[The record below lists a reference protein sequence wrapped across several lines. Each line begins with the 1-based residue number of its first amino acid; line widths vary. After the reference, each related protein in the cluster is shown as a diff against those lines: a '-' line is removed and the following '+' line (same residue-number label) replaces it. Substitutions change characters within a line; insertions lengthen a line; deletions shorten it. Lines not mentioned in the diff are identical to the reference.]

1 MKKKK
6 ICYVIN
12 SVKRCGPV
20 NILVSMIRGINHKK
34 FDVTIVTLLNDNDN
48 LFLEELKKLNI
59 EIINFNY
66 PKTFLQC

>member
-34 FDVTIVTLLNDNDN
+34 FDVTIVTLLNYNDN
-48 LFLEELKKLNI
+48 LFLE
-59 EIINFNY
+59 
-66 PKTFLQC
+66 